1 MSSCLDAIFGCYAS
15 KSGQSMKSV
24 GSLVYKGTR
33 YFPSS
38 SKNITTKALGVNS
51 GDTFIVSP
59 SCPSIPSND
68 DEPNAA
74 STTKAEKKTKAVSV
88 RTSEQRKPWAGV
100 IDTDNEDH
108 HKKVHSSKMELVWK
122 EAEPKFEVIRK
133 ELNDLTIKRT
143 KPKVRSKSEAPQRI
157 PFTPLEHNVDSVGLG
172 TKAGKWSYK
181 VLVGSVDN
189 LYKTSKKSSKT
200 VHRKPKFTLDLHG
213 HTAEQALGAL
223 NINLQN
229 WNDTAMKSNHPYVI
243 QVEIICGKGGQVLS
257 EVVEK
262 WVKSQ
267 NNVANA
273 PKSKY

>member
-1 MSSCLDAIFGCYAS
+1 MH
-15 KSGQSMKSV
+15 V
-24 GSLVYKGTR
+24 
-33 YFPSS
+33 P
-38 SKNITTKALGVNS
+38 
-51 GDTFIVSP
+51 
-59 SCPSIPSND
+59 
-68 DEPNAA
+68 
-74 STTKAEKKTKAVSV
+74 
-88 RTSEQRKPWAGV
+88 
-100 IDTDNEDH
+100 EDH
-108 HKKVHSSKMELVWK
+108 
-122 EAEPKFEVIRK
+122 R
-133 ELNDLTIKRT
+133 
-143 KPKVRSKSEAPQRI
+143 
-157 PFTPLEHNVDSVGLG
+157 

-189 LYKTSKKSSKT
+189 LYKTSKKSNKT